1 MYRIERMAV
10 VSTIVSVLLAALMAM
25 AAIRKLTHRED
36 VVRSYLRAGVPED
49 GLNLLAAVL
58 LTGAT
63 GLLIGLAWA
72 PIGVA
77 AAAGAVLY
85 FIGAVT
91 SHIRA
96 GDAEHLPTPLAFE
109 ALALA
114 ALVLRAATA

>member
-1 MYRIERMAV
+1 MYRIDRMAL
-10 VSTIVSVLLAALMAM
+10 VSTIVSVLLAALMAV

-49 GLNLLAAVL
+49 RLNLLAAVL
-58 LTGAT
+58 LAGAT

-77 AAAGAVLY
+77 AAAATVVY

-91 SHIRA
+91 AHIRA
-96 GDAEHLPTPLAFE
+96 GDAQHLPTPLAFE
-109 ALALA
+109 AMAVA

>member
-1 MYRIERMAV
+1 MYRIERMAL
-10 VSTIVSVLLAALMAM
+10 VSTIVSILLAALMAM

-49 GLNLLAAVL
+49 WLNLLAAVL
-58 LTGAT
+58 LVGAT

-109 ALALA
+109 AMALA
-114 ALVLRAATA
+114 ALVLRGATA